1 MWAEFTNIGFT
12 SASTPNTSYHHAN
25 DPSHNT
31 LANEQNLRLELR
43 VGRTRH
49 EGLKKALWDAY
60 SVEDFCK
67 GGFRRAETLSPST
80 VLVRFFK

>member
-12 SASTPNTSYHHAN
+12 SASTPNTSYLHAN

-31 LANEQNLRLELR
+31 LANKQNLRLELR

-49 EGLKKALWDAY
+49 EWLKKALWDAY
-60 SVEDFCK
+60 SVEEFCK

-80 VLVRFFK
+80 VTVRFFK